1 MVVQKGLYYTKD
13 HEWVRLEGKIAT
25 IGITDHA
32 QRMLGEVTFV
42 ELPAVG
48 ASFEK
53 GQSIS
58 VVESSK
64 AASDVY
70 APVDGKVIEVNEQL
84 LSRPELINQSCY
96 QDGWICKMELSKPN
110 PTSGLMDADAYTR
123 FLKSQ

>member
-1 MVVQKGLYYTKD
+1 MVIPGLLYTKD
-13 HEWVRLEGKIAT
+13 HEWVRLDGSIAT

-32 QRMLGEVTFV
+32 QKMLGEVTFV

-48 ASFEK
+48 ASFKK
-53 GQSIS
+53 GQAIS

-70 APVDGKVIEVNEQL
+70 APVEGRVIEINDQL

-96 QDGWICKMELSKPN
+96 EDGWICKMEVTDPSPG
-110 PTSGLMDADAYTR
+110 SGLMDARQYAK
-123 FLKSQ
+123 FLKEQ